1 MFDVSSLLERTNSK
15 RIQKRTEG
23 ERDEEK
29 RRDEDEGE
37 RKEMTYIYIYV
48 YCGRIPIEKMSN
60 RIEEMSNMIRE
71 NPDVMLGKLPPQQ
84 KEWINKF
91 LQKKIESFT
100 ALGGNSYYK
109 L

>member
-1 MFDVSSLLERTNSK
+1 MMIVSVFDVSSLLERTNSK

-23 ERDEEK
+23 ERDEEE
-29 RRDEDEGE
+29 RRDEDERE

-71 NPDVMLGKLPPQQ
+71 NPNVMLGKLPPQH
-84 KEWINKF
+84 
-91 LQKKIESFT
+91 LP
-100 ALGGNSYYK
+100 L
-109 L
+109 